1 MTEPAAFSDAVAL
14 IRSGQTDLALNLLHA
29 ALVDLPPDQRRLAH
43 KYAGLACYFA
53 ARWGEALEHFQQ
65 VAEGS
70 EVPEDHF
77 NVAMCQVRLGQIEEG
92 HATWQRVFD
101 LSYAHQDAPET
112 SSFFD
117 KKLLFARA
125 LRDAGACDGR
135 GLDLVARQLMG
146 FFTTN
151 HITDASFWG
160 IRRVPPFEA
169 VLETTRD
176 YYRAMGKSE
185 DEWREFLDGIAAQVD
200 EEGREL
206 IGTMREGFGVGSEQ

>member
-1 MTEPAAFSDAVAL
+1 MDTPGVFADAVAL
-14 IRSGQTDLALNLLHA
+14 IRAGQTDQAVNLLLTA
-29 ALVDLPPDQRRLAH
+29 VPDLPAEEHQRALS
-43 KYAGLACYFA
+43 YAGLACYFA
-53 ARWGEALEHFQQ
+53 ERWADALGYFEQ
-65 VAEGS
+65 AAADS

-77 NVAMCQVRLGQIEEG
+77 NVAMCLIRLDRIEEA
-92 HATWQRVFD
+92 HSAWQQVFD

-112 SSFFD
+112 SSFFE
-117 KKLLFARA
+117 KKLMFARA
-125 LRDAGACDGR
+125 LRDAGACDAR

-176 YYRAMGKSE
+176 YHRAMGKPES
-185 DEWREFLDGIAAQVD
+185 DWTAFLDGLAPEVD
-200 EEGREL
+200 EEGRAL
-206 IGTMREGFGVGSEQ
+206 LATMRDGYVEG